1 MAATGP
7 TLAMA
12 ALPRFNSALL
22 AQAEVDGLGGSRLA
36 ASANG
41 EEPWEVVFRHM
52 QDGLAEYERRRGL
65 PAVKVPA
72 VQAAEAPAT
81 SRKRQAAY
89 GTRPPRARHVHSSL
103 TPIPEQFFQ
112 RLYL

>member
-1 MAATGP
+1 MTATGP

-12 ALPRFNSALL
+12 ALPRFTSALL
-22 AQAEVDGLGGSRLA
+22 AQAEVDGLGSSRLA

-52 QDGLAEYERRRGL
+52 QDRLAEYERRRGL
-65 PAVKVPA
+65 LAVKAPA

-81 SRKRQAAY
+81 SRKRQAAW
-89 GTRPPRARHVHSSL
+89 GTRPLHARHVYSLL
-103 TPIPEQFFQ
+103 TPVP
-112 RLYL
+112 